1 MFKDLAL
8 NKKHKGIKKRLS
20 GMGFENFSGRVKSLV
35 NFEMFEKPPA
45 EYKEVLRLSVVQGK
59 MIKKTVVKTKN
70 NKRFYFPDGSISLPF
85 GHRNLKQIYN
95 FKKEKVQKIEK
106 YFWEEKEVLFKM
118 GKEALKN
125 NPRFYLYHQ
134 IILSSL
140 KIFNINQKND
150 FIQQNKTLLKRS
162 TKDTILSGEWI
173 E

>member
-20 GMGFENFSGRVKSLV
+20 GMGFEHFSGRVKSLV
-35 NFEMFEKPPA
+35 NFETFEKPPA

-70 NKRFYFPDGSISLPF
+70 NKRFYFPDGIIFLPF

-106 YFWEEKEVLFKM
+106 YFWEEK
-118 GKEALKN
+118 
-125 NPRFYLYHQ
+125 
-134 IILSSL
+134 
-140 KIFNINQKND
+140 
-150 FIQQNKTLLKRS
+150 
-162 TKDTILSGEWI
+162 
-173 E
+173 